1 VVQVEST
8 GQVRGDA
15 SIDLQGAATRAQ
27 AQLILTNIDLK
38 QIDQR
43 LHSTHING
51 SAKVQTAANQTIL
64 TQAQLSDGKAR
75 LNTELSYDLNKVLL
89 SLSKF
94 ELQAEDSRL
103 EAKGEIGFSGN
114 QVFHFKGNL
123 SNFDPAR
130 WMATPGGRLQAD
142 FSTDGQLQPRLQ
154 LQVKLPALQGQY
166 AGQPVQGNVDLQWR
180 QDQQL
185 MLRQMDL
192 RWGKNV
198 LKGQGAWGLWAT
210 C

>member
-15 SIDLQGAATRAQ
+15 SLDLQGAATRAQ
-27 AQLILTNIDLK
+27 AQLSLTNIDLK

-123 SNFDPAR
+123 SNLI
-130 WMATPGGRLQAD
+130 RLVGWRHLAD
-142 FSTDGQLQPRLQ
+142 VCRRNSVP
-154 LQVKLPALQGQY
+154 
-166 AGQPVQGNVDLQWR
+166 
-180 QDQQL
+180 
-185 MLRQMDL
+185 MDNYSHACNC
-192 RWGKNV
+192 R
-198 LKGQGAWGLWAT
+198 
-210 C
+210 